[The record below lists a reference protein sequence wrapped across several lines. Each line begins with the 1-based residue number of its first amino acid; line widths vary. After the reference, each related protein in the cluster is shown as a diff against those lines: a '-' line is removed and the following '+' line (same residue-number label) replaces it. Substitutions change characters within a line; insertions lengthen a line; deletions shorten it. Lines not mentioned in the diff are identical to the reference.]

1 MMVERAGLPQ
11 IPAPGTSSLDILRER
26 QGILRKAKAD
36 MIEWYQGAN
45 KKGNAMGPPTIEHEA
60 LTKMQDKMLTL
71 DVIHQ
76 GLERLAPDIDNQTVY
91 VLREMADAASSL
103 LADTRTFFDLF
114 DSFAR
119 DGPEQNID
127 GMNQGAKRKWY
138 ATRLQDFVEHLS
150 SIARQTSHVYVSH
163 GKVQNA
169 ITMMKLQRKI
179 SKKHAAFSE
188 SIRPRKMQAL
198 IRTME
203 RLDSILFDIQGA
215 MEDLQDE
222 VRKVQLPKGEIY
234 PLMSTTLGDMKTDK
248 LYFMV
253 IVKYLDV
260 MVHMHKLD
268 DYLKDIIKGVD
279 EIVEEVPL
287 TLSPMERVQEIR
299 EGKAL
304 QKKAGSYF
312 GFTAPEE
319 YEFYPRKV
327 YSQIIATY
335 AHINGKARMFKE
347 YESVDLDEG
356 RFSGHYRATDMMIR
370 FNKEIR
376 QNIEDALRKAQ

>member
-1 MMVERAGLPQ
+1 MAEHDALIAEKRSQ
-11 IPAPGTSSLDILRER
+11 IN
-26 QGILRKAKAD
+26 KAKED
-36 MIEWYQGAN
+36 MVSWY
-45 KKGNAMGPPTIEHEA
+45 KGLSKDKFGRNLEPMGPPGIEHEA
-60 LTKMQDKMLTL
+60 LAKMQDKMLSL
-71 DVIHQ
+71 EVNHR
-76 GLERLAPDIDNQTVY
+76 GLEAIAPDIDKQTVY

-114 DSFAR
+114 DAFAR
-119 DGPEQNID
+119 DGPETGIESMD
-127 GMNQGAKRKWY
+127 QGSRRAWY
-138 ATRLQDFVEHLS
+138 VSRLNDFVEHLS
-150 SIARQTSHVYVSH
+150 SIARQTAHVYVSH

-188 SIRPRKMQAL
+188 SIRPREMQSL
-198 IRTME
+198 IRNME
-203 RLDSILFDIQGA
+203 KLDSILFDTQGA

-222 VRKVQLPKGEIY
+222 IRKVQLPKGEIY
-234 PLMSTTLGDMKTDK
+234 PLMSTTYGDGKTDK

-253 IVKYLDV
+253 IVKYLDA
-260 MVHMHKLD
+260 MSHMHKLD

-279 EIVEEVPL
+279 EIADQTPL
-287 TLSPMERVQEIR
+287 TTQMARDSPLERVKR
-299 EGKAL
+299 
-304 QKKAGSYF
+304 AGSYF

-327 YSQIIATY
+327 YSQILATY
-335 AHINGKARMFKE
+335 AHINSKASMFRE
-347 YESVDLDEG
+347 YELVDLDEG
-356 RFSGHYRATDMMIR
+356 RFSGHYQATDMMIR

>member
-1 MMVERAGLPQ
+1 MVEHDALVAEKRAQ
-11 IPAPGTSSLDILRER
+11 LRNQKEEM
-26 QGILRKAKAD
+26 LS
-36 MIEWYQGAN
+36 WYKRLSKDKFGRN
-45 KKGNAMGPPTIEHEA
+45 LEPMGPPGIEHEA
-60 LTKMQDKMLTL
+60 LMKMQDKMLSM

-150 SIARQTSHVYVSH
+150 SISRQTAHVYVSH

-179 SKKHAAFSE
+179 AKKHAAFSE
-188 SIRPRKMQAL
+188 SINPREMQSL
-198 IRTME
+198 IRNME
-203 RLDSILFDIQGA
+203 KLDSILFDAQGA
-215 MEDLQDE
+215 MEELQDE

-260 MVHMHKLD
+260 MGHMHKLD

-279 EIVEEVPL
+279 NIVEEVPL
-287 TLSPMERVQEIR
+287 TLSPMERVKR
-299 EGKAL
+299 
-304 QKKAGSYF
+304 AGSYF

-335 AHINGKARMFKE
+335 AHINSKASMFRE
-347 YESVDLDEG
+347 YELVDLDET

>member
-1 MMVERAGLPQ
+1 MAEHDALIAEKRSQIDKAREDMVSWYKGLSKDKFGRNLEP
-11 IPAPGTSSLDILRER
+11 
-26 QGILRKAKAD
+26 
-36 MIEWYQGAN
+36 
-45 KKGNAMGPPTIEHEA
+45 MGPPGIEHEA
-60 LTKMQDKMLTL
+60 LTKMQDKMLSL
-71 DVIHQ
+71 EVNHR
-76 GLERLAPDIDNQTVY
+76 GLEAIAPDIDKQTVY

-114 DSFAR
+114 DAFAR

-150 SIARQTSHVYVSH
+150 SIARQTAHVYVSH

-188 SIRPRKMQAL
+188 SIRPREMQAL

-268 DYLKDIIKGVD
+268 DYLKDIIRAVD
-279 EIVEEVPL
+279 KIADETPL
-287 TLSPMERVQEIR
+287 SAQMARDSPLERVKR
-299 EGKAL
+299 
-304 QKKAGSYF
+304 AGSYF

-319 YEFYPRKV
+319 YEFYPRRV
-327 YSQIIATY
+327 YRQILATY
-335 AHINGKARMFKE
+335 AHINSKASMFKE

-356 RFSGHYRATDMMIR
+356 RFSSGHYRATDMSIR